1 MGTLTM
7 GTLTMGTLT
16 MGYTFYGYTHYGYLV
31 LTMANRVVE
40 LDLGAG
46 AVRVGHILPQQ

>member
-16 MGYTFYGYTHYGYLV
+16 MGTLTMGTLTMGI
-31 LTMANRVVE
+31 LTMAHRVVE

>member
-7 GTLTMGTLT
+7 GH
-16 MGYTFYGYTHYGYLV
+16 TFYGYTYYGYLV
-31 LTMANRVVE
+31 LSMAHRVVE

-46 AVRVGHILPQQ
+46 AVRVGHILPGQ